1 MSGQVYSGTLGASL
15 LSRLS
20 VFVYF
25 DNRIPLFVCIVLS
38 VCVYEVSPFGCITL
52 LFIDSMVL
60 CDHSTWLCIRYE
72 T

>member
-1 MSGQVYSGTLGASL
+1 MSGQVYSGTLGANR

-38 VCVYEVSPFGCITL
+38 IVCVDCIMKFRRYVVYTIIYILYGTL
-52 LFIDSMVL
+52 
-60 CDHSTWLCIRYE
+60 
-72 T
+72 